1 MAYAENARDTSR
13 MDESRTMAISALKA
27 ADDAQM
33 VQGPAFDRASRLAE
47 IAVALYDADARR
59 MGISRG

>member
-1 MAYAENARDTSR
+1 MAYSEQSQDTRR
-13 MDESRTMAISALKA
+13 MDESRAMALKA
-27 ADDAQM
+27 LQEAEAAQG
-33 VQGPAFDRASRLAE
+33 VQGGTFDRAARVAE

>member
-1 MAYAENARDTSR
+1 
-13 MDESRTMAISALKA
+13 MDESRAMAIDALKVA
-27 ADDAQM
+27 ESAQS
-33 VQGPAFDRASRLAE
+33 VQGMAFDRAARLAE